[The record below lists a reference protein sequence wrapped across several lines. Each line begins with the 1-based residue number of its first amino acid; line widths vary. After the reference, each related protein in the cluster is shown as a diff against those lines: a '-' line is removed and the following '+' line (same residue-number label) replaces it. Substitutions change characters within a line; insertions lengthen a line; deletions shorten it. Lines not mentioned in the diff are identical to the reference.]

1 MASIYKEFLVKASPE
16 HVWSAIKDVAAI
28 HTRLASGFV
37 VNTVLDGDTRTVTF
51 ANGFVVKEQIV
62 SVSEELYRL
71 VYRVVGGRAS
81 HHNATLGALVRRA
94 LSIRVGT
101 GEALAGAVHSFC
113 ATDGKHFV
121 SCVDSTFAMSGST
134 RLAGVSPPDRRVGRH
149 WLARKD
155 CSSVLCMAREPSS
168 TDASTDAFNA
178 SGSKSVTHSTLEV
191 CADSGNT

>member
-62 SVSEELYRL
+62 SVSEELCRL

-81 HHNATLGALVRRA
+81 HHNAYVQVFPESAQT
-94 LSIRVGT
+94 SRVLWVT
-101 GEALAGAVHSFC
+101 DLLPEALKASVEASVELGSL
-113 ATDGKHFV
+113 
-121 SCVDSTFAMSGST
+121 AMQ
-134 RLAGVSPPDRRVGRH
+134 R
-149 WLARKD
+149 
-155 CSSVLCMAREPSS
+155 
-168 TDASTDAFNA
+168 
-178 SGSKSVTHSTLEV
+178 TLEQSFL
-191 CADSGNT
+191 ASQ